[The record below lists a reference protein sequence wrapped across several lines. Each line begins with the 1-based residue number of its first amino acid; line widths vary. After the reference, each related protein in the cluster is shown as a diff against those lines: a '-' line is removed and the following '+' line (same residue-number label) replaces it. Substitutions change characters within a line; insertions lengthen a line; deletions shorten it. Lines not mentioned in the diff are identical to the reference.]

1 MIPQAVIFDFDGTL
15 ADTIPAI
22 TRGINLTMQKYGFP
36 LHTEAEVITFI
47 NNGPRMLI
55 RRSLPKE
62 LQADEELLDRVLADY
77 NVFYKNHCLNS
88 DPPYEGIPEAVAS
101 LRSQGYRIGVLS
113 NKQDHLL
120 GPLCN
125 SVIPGG
131 YDATVGS
138 LPDKPAKPDPYLSN
152 KIANLLGVEPQACIM
167 IGDSDVDI
175 ETAKNAGM
183 THIGVSWGY
192 RDEAVLRAHGAERVV
207 HTAEEL
213 LREIDRITKQ
223 RKDEN
228 S

>member
-36 LHTEAEVITFI
+36 LHTEAEVITYI

-77 NVFYKNHCLNS
+77 NVFYKTYCLNS
-88 DPPYEGIPEAVAS
+88 DPPYEGIPEAVAV
-101 LRSQGYRIGVLS
+101 LRRQGYRIGVLS

-120 GPLCN
+120 GPLCE

-138 LPDKPAKPDPYLSN
+138 LPDKPTKPDPYLSQ
-152 KIANLLGVEPQACIM
+152 KIAGLLGVDPQACIM

-175 ETAKNAGM
+175 TTASNAGM

-192 RDEAVLRAHGAERVV
+192 RDEAFLRKNGADIVV
-207 HTAEEL
+207 RTPREL
-213 LREIDRITKQ
+213 YSLIETKVKEQ
-223 RKDEN
+223 KQ
-228 S
+228 